1 MYRPVS
7 PQPSGL
13 LQQQPQRYSD
23 RHLQQPSSSGKYPT
37 TPTTPTRRPRAAP
50 VSGGFENSFQ
60 PDDTTPSTQITQIT
74 KSNQTSKMDD
84 DQGIKSYLKKTHG
97 ASPSRA
103 SKADANNQTKTFK
116 STEKY

>member
-23 RHLQQPSSSGKYPT
+23 RHLQQPISSGKY
-37 TPTTPTRRPRAAP
+37 PTTPTRRPRAAP
-50 VSGGFENSFQ
+50 VSGDFENSFQ
-60 PDDTTPSTQITQIT
+60 PDDSTPTTQIT